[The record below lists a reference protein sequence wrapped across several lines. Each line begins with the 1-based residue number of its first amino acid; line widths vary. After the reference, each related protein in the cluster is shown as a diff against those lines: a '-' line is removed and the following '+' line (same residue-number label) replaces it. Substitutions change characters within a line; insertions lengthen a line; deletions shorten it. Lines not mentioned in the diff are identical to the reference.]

1 MGAIR
6 ILAILPSSIAHLSRH
21 KVTFSS
27 TCVLKKK
34 TVDSSHV
41 ICLELV
47 EPVTVLL
54 ATLAIARSGQS
65 LGPEQPPLTS
75 RLDPGRQ
82 PIDFTTTTTLKRG

>member
-1 MGAIR
+1 MRA
-6 ILAILPSSIAHLSRH
+6 
-21 KVTFSS
+21 
-27 TCVLKKK
+27 KKK

-54 ATLAIARSGQS
+54 VTLAIARSGQS
-65 LGPEQPPLTS
+65 QVHLGPEQPPLTS

-82 PIDFTTTTTLKRG
+82 PIDFTTTTTTLKRG